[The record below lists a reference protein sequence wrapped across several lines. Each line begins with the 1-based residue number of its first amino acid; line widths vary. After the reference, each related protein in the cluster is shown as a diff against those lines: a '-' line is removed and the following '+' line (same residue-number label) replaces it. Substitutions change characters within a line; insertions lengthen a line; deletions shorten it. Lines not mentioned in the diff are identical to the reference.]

1 MEGNK
6 KQKINTLSV
15 LNGGIDMQLSLTDEQ
30 IMIQETVR
38 NFVQQEL
45 LPLEMEFI
53 RNAREGKQ
61 GITTEKYK
69 ELQLKAKEFGFWGLS
84 TPLEYGGADLSLVMK
99 VLINIE
105 LGKTI
110 IPFHFGG
117 DADNILYHCN
127 EKQKQKY
134 LYPVISGE
142 RVSCFAL
149 TEPGAGSD
157 ARNIQTSATK
167 DGNDW
172 IINGEK
178 IFITNGNEADFAIVF
193 AVTDKEKGGKGGVTC
208 FLVDREMGWRSEN
221 IHTIDGWDPA
231 SLIFDNV
238 RVPEENVL
246 GTIGQGFELGL
257 QWITNGRTLI
267 PARAIGIAERLLQMG
282 IEYSQT
288 RYAFKQPIS
297 EYQAIQWMLADSA
310 VEIEASKWL
319 VLNAAYTA
327 DLGKNAQ
334 HNATV
339 AKLYGSN
346 MVNRVVDRIL
356 QVHGGMGLTK
366 ELPIELWYRSV
377 RKYRV
382 FEGTDEILK
391 RTIARNLL
399 TGKVK
404 VGDLV

>member
-1 MEGNK
+1 
-6 KQKINTLSV
+6 
-15 LNGGIDMQLSLTDEQ
+15 MQLTLTDEQ
-30 IMIQETVR
+30 KMIQETVR
-38 NFVQQEL
+38 DFIRKEL
-45 LPLEMEFI
+45 IPLEIEFI
-53 RNAREGKQ
+53 RNEREGRTGISKQ
-61 GITTEKYK
+61 RYK
-69 ELQLKAKEFGFWGLS
+69 EIQLKGKEVGYWGLS
-84 TPLEYGGADLSLVMK
+84 TPEKYGGTNLDLLTR

-127 EKQKQKY
+127 EEQKEKY
-134 LYPVISGE
+134 LYPVINGD
-142 RVSCFAL
+142 RLSCFAL

-157 ARNIQTSATK
+157 ARNIQTTAIK
-167 DGNDW
+167 DGNEW

-193 AVTDKEKGGKGGVTC
+193 AVTDKEKGGHGGVTC
-208 FLVDREMGWRSEN
+208 FLVDREMGWKSEN

-231 SLIFDNV
+231 SLLFDHV
-238 RVPEENVL
+238 RVPEENIL
-246 GTIGQGFELGL
+246 GEVGHGFELGMK
-257 QWITNGRTLI
+257 WITNGRTII

-282 IEYSQT
+282 IDYSKT
-288 RYAFKQPIS
+288 RIAFNHPIS
-297 EYQAIQWMLADSA
+297 EYQAIQWMLAESA

-319 VLNAAYTA
+319 VYNAAYTA
-327 DLGKNAQ
+327 DIGKPSQ
-334 HNATV
+334 HSATI
-339 AKLYGSN
+339 AKLYGAN

-356 QVHGGMGLTK
+356 QIHGGMGLTK

-399 TGKVK
+399 SEKVK
-404 VGDLV
+404 VGSLS

>member
-1 MEGNK
+1 
-6 KQKINTLSV
+6 
-15 LNGGIDMQLSLTDEQ
+15 MQLTLTDEQ
-30 IMIQETVR
+30 KMIQDTVR
-38 NFVQQEL
+38 EFVRKEL
-45 LPLEMEFI
+45 IPLEFEFI
-53 RNAREGKQ
+53 RNEREGRT
-61 GITTEKYK
+61 GISKERYK
-69 ELQLKAKEFGFWGLS
+69 KIQLKGKEAGFWGLS
-84 TPLEYGGADLSLVMK
+84 TPEKYGGTDLDLLTR

-127 EKQKQKY
+127 EEQKQKY
-134 LYPVISGE
+134 LYPVINGE
-142 RVSCFAL
+142 RLSCFAL

-157 ARNIQTSATK
+157 ARNIQTTAIK
-167 DGNDW
+167 YGHEW

-193 AVTDKEKGGKGGVTC
+193 AVTDKEKGGHSGVTC
-208 FLVDREMGWRSEN
+208 FLVDREMGWKSEN

-238 RVPEENVL
+238 RVPEENIL
-246 GTIGQGFELGL
+246 GEVGHGFELGMK
-257 QWITNGRTLI
+257 WITNGRTII

-282 IEYSQT
+282 IDHSKT
-288 RYAFKQPIS
+288 RIAFNHPIS
-297 EYQAIQWMLADSA
+297 EYQAIQWMLAESA

-319 VLNAAYTA
+319 VYNAAYTA
-327 DLGKNAQ
+327 DIGKPSQ
-334 HNATV
+334 YNATI

-356 QVHGGMGLTK
+356 QIHGGMGLTK

-399 TGKVK
+399 SEKVK
-404 VGDLV
+404 VGSFS

>member
-1 MEGNK
+1 
-6 KQKINTLSV
+6 
-15 LNGGIDMQLSLTDEQ
+15 MQLSLTDEQ
-30 IMIQETVR
+30 KMIQDTVR
-38 NFVQQEL
+38 EFVRKEL
-45 LPLEMEFI
+45 IPLEFEFI
-53 RNAREGKQ
+53 RNEREGRTGISKERYKQ
-61 GITTEKYK
+61 I
-69 ELQLKAKEFGFWGLS
+69 QLKGKEAGFWGLS
-84 TPLEYGGADLSLVMK
+84 TPEKYGGIDLDLLTRVI
-99 VLINIE
+99 INIE

-117 DADNILYHCN
+117 DADNILLHCN
-127 EKQKQKY
+127 EEQKQKY
-134 LYPVISGE
+134 LYPVINGE
-142 RVSCFAL
+142 RISCFAL

-157 ARNIQTSATK
+157 ARNIQTTAIK
-167 DGNDW
+167 RGNEW

-193 AVTDKEKGGKGGVTC
+193 AVTDKEKGGHGGVTC

-238 RVPEENVL
+238 RVPEENIL
-246 GTIGQGFELGL
+246 GEVGQGFELGMK
-257 QWITNGRTLI
+257 WITNGRTII

-282 IEYSQT
+282 IEHSKT
-288 RYAFKQPIS
+288 RIAFNHPIS
-297 EYQAIQWMLADSA
+297 EYQAIQWMLAESA

-319 VLNAAYTA
+319 VYNAAYTA
-327 DLGKNAQ
+327 DIGKPSQYNA
-334 HNATV
+334 AI

-356 QVHGGMGLTK
+356 QIHGGMGLTK

-399 TGKVK
+399 SEKVK
-404 VGDLV
+404 AGSFS